1 MRDSSQETVIR
12 SLQDAGCDKD
22 TIEKFIDCI
31 RKGNRENQLRL
42 LSEQRS
48 LLLDRVHEE
57 ERKIDCLDY
66 LIYRL
71 SQRHIVL

>member
-1 MRDSSQETVIR
+1 MRDKSQETVVR

-22 TIEKFIDCI
+22 TIEKFIDCVE
-31 RKGNRENQLRL
+31 KENWEYQLRL

-57 ERKIDCLDY
+57 
-66 LIYRL
+66 
-71 SQRHIVL
+71 